1 MIIGREKEQKLL
13 REAYNDEYSQF
24 VVVYGRR
31 RVGKTFL
38 VRETFNYKF
47 TFQHSGIANMPK
59 HIQLEEWKKSLQK
72 HGLKVN
78 ETPKDWLEAFSLLD
92 DLIRKSRV
100 KKKVIFIDELPWM
113 DTQGSGFVPALEHFW
128 NAYASARKDVLL
140 IVCGSATSWIVD
152 KIIHNHGG
160 LHNRLNKKIN
170 LRQFTLHECE
180 LYAKSRKLGM
190 QHRQLL
196 ECYMVMGGIPFYWS
210 LLRKE
215 LSLPQNID
223 SIFFSEDGEL
233 NNEFDA
239 LYRSLFKKP
248 EAYIN
253 VINTLGKKRVG
264 MTRDEIVTESGL
276 ESNGKL
282 TTILKDLEYCG
293 FIRKYNQIGKVVKDS
308 MYQLV
313 DFYTLFY
320 FKFILEN
327 KRHDPNFWSK
337 SIGSALYNNWCG
349 LAFERVCFAHIP
361 QIKHALSI
369 GGVVTNEYSWSVRKT
384 EERPGAQ
391 IDLLLDRGDQ
401 TINIC
406 EIKYSASSE
415 YTLDEEEETKILSRR
430 ERFMEETGSTKAV
443 HLTLIT
449 TRGLT
454 QNSHSDI
461 FLSVVVAESLFNP

>member
-1 MIIGREKEQKLL
+1 MIIGREKELKMLQ
-13 REAYNDEYSQF
+13 EAYNDEYSQF

-38 VRETFNYKF
+38 VREAFNYKF
-47 TFQHSGIANMPK
+47 TFQHAGIANTAK
-59 HIQLEEWKKSLQK
+59 NIQLEEWGKSLQK
-72 HGLKVN
+72 HGLKIKN
-78 ETPKDWLEAFSLLD
+78 SPKSWLEAFSLLD
-92 DLIRKSRV
+92 DLIRKSRA
-100 KKKVIFIDELPWM
+100 KRKVIFIDELPWM

-128 NAYASARKDVLL
+128 NGYASARKDVLL

-160 LHNRLNKKIN
+160 LYNRLNKKIN
-170 LRQFTLHECE
+170 LRQFTLNECE
-180 LYAKSRKLGM
+180 LYARSRKLGM
-190 QHRQLL
+190 QHRQIL

-215 LSLPQNID
+215 LSLPLNID
-223 SIFFSEDGEL
+223 NIFFSEDGEL

-248 EAYIN
+248 EAYIK
-253 VINTLGKKRVG
+253 VINALGKKRIG
-264 MTRDEIVTESGL
+264 MTREEISEEAEL
-276 ESNGKL
+276 APNGTL
-282 TTILKDLEYCG
+282 TTILNDLEHCC
-293 FIRKYNQIGKVVKDS
+293 FIRKYNQIGKVVRDA

-337 SIGSALYNNWCG
+337 SIGSNMYNNWCG

-369 GGVVTNEYSWSVRKT
+369 GGVVTNEYSWFVRKT
-384 EERPGAQ
+384 EDRPGVQ

-401 TINIC
+401 TINVC
-406 EIKYSASSE
+406 EIKYTTSNE
-415 YTLDEEEETKILSRR
+415 YTLNEEEEIKILSRR
-430 ERFMEETGSTKAV
+430 ERFIEETDTTKAV

-454 QNSHSDI
+454 KNSHSDI
-461 FLSVVVAESLFNP
+461 FQNVVVAESLFNI

>member
-1 MIIGREKEQKLL
+1 M
-13 REAYNDEYSQF
+13 
-24 VVVYGRR
+24 
-31 RVGKTFL
+31 
-38 VRETFNYKF
+38 
-47 TFQHSGIANMPK
+47 
-59 HIQLEEWKKSLQK
+59 
-72 HGLKVN
+72 
-78 ETPKDWLEAFSLLD
+78 
-92 DLIRKSRV
+92 
-100 KKKVIFIDELPWM
+100 
-113 DTQGSGFVPALEHFW
+113 
-128 NAYASARKDVLL
+128 L

-152 KIIHNHGG
+152 KIIHNYGG

-180 LYAKSRKLGM
+180 LYAKNRKLGM

-196 ECYMVMGGIPFYWS
+196 ECYMIMGGIPFYWS

-223 SIFFSEDGEL
+223 SMFFSEDGEL

-253 VINTLGKKRVG
+253 VINTLGKKRIG

-276 ESNGKL
+276 VSNGKL

-293 FIRKYNQIGKVVKDS
+293 FIRKYNQIGKVMKDA

-327 KRHDPNFWSK
+327 RRHDPNFWSK
-337 SIGSALYNNWCG
+337 SIGSALYNNWCD

-369 GGVVTNEYSWSVRKT
+369 GGVVTNEYSWYVRKT

-415 YTLDEEEETKILSRR
+415 YTLNEEEETKILSRR
-430 ERFMEETGSTKAV
+430 ERFIEETDSTKAV

-461 FLSVVVAESLFNP
+461 FQNVVVAESLFNP

>member
-1 MIIGREKEQKLL
+1 MIVGREKELSLL
-13 REAYNDEYSQF
+13 REVYNDEYSQF

-38 VRETFNYKF
+38 VREAFNYKF
-47 TFQHSGIANMPK
+47 TFQHSGIANAPK
-59 HIQLEEWKKSLQK
+59 STQLEEWKNSLQK
-72 HGLKVN
+72 HGLKSSQ
-78 ETPKDWLEAFSLLD
+78 TPKDWFEAFSLLD
-92 DLIRKSRV
+92 DLIRKSRA

-113 DTQGSGFVPALEHFW
+113 DTQASNFVSALEHFW

-170 LRQFTLHECE
+170 LRQFTLDECE
-180 LYAKSRKLGM
+180 QYAKSRKLGM
-190 QHRQLL
+190 GRRQIL
-196 ECYMVMGGIPFYWS
+196 ECYMIMGGIPFYWS

-215 LSLPQNID
+215 LSFPQNID
-223 SIFFSEDGEL
+223 NIFFSEDGEL

-248 EAYIN
+248 EDYIN
-253 VINTLGKKRVG
+253 VINTLGKKRIG
-264 MTRDEIVTESGL
+264 MTREEICSESNL
-276 ESNGKL
+276 TQNGKL
-282 TTILKDLEYCG
+282 TTILKDLEHCG
-293 FIRKYNQIGKVVKDS
+293 FIRKYNYIGKVAKDA

-313 DFYTLFY
+313 DFFTVFY

-327 KRHDPNFWSK
+327 VRHDPNFWSK
-337 SIGSALYNNWCG
+337 NIGSNLYNNWCG

-361 QIKHALSI
+361 QIKQALSI
-369 GGVVTNEYSWSVRKT
+369 GGVVTNEYSWFVRRT

-391 IDLLLDRGDQ
+391 IDLLLDRADQ

-415 YTLDEEEETKILSRR
+415 YTLNEEEELKILSRR
-430 ERFMEETGSTKAV
+430 ERFIEETNTTKAV

-454 QNSHSDI
+454 KNYYSDI
-461 FLSVVVAESLFNP
+461 FQNVIIADSLFEN